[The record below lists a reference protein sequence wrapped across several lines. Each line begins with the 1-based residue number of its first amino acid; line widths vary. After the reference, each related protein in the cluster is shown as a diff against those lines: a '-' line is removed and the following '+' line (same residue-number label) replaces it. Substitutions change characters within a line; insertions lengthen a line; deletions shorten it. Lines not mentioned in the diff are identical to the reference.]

1 MLASHNNWHW
11 ALNFIEKVGLGPAVD
26 TGGETLFMIMRD
38 SCSNVF
44 MSPVTSYK
52 SVFVLLLPTQGQYE
66 AALEIFDSKVGLDP
80 DSAGS
85 SVCTQRVP

>member
-11 ALNFIEKVGLGPAVD
+11 ALNFIEKVGFSTAVD
-26 TGGETLFMIMRD
+26 TGVETVFMIMQD

-44 MSPVTSYK
+44 MLPVTGYK
-52 SVFVLLLPTQGQYE
+52 SVFVFLLPTQGQYE

-80 DSAGS
+80 DSTGLNL
-85 SVCTQRVP
+85 

>member
-11 ALNFIEKVGLGPAVD
+11 ALNFIEKVGFSPAVN
-26 TGGETLFMIMRD
+26 TGVETLFMIMRD

-44 MSPVTSYK
+44 MSPVTGYK

-80 DSAGS
+80 DSTGLNL
-85 SVCTQRVP
+85 

>member
-1 MLASHNNWHW
+1 MLACHNNWHW
-11 ALNFIEKVGLGPAVD
+11 ALSFIEKVGFSPVVD
-26 TGGETLFMIMRD
+26 TGAELLRMIMRN

-44 MSPVTSYK
+44 MSPVTGYE

-80 DSAGS
+80 DST
-85 SVCTQRVP
+85 VLNL